1 MPAPWS
7 RDAPLSSSDLG
18 CDGSVSL
25 GLFVLIGFVLGDL
38 AGDAVTGGA
47 LGCWCMAGS

>member
-1 MPAPWS
+1 MVSSLEVS
-7 RDAPLSSSDLG
+7 RSELNL
-18 CDGSVSL
+18 DGFESCSL

-47 LGCWCMAGS
+47 LGC